1 MKYSETG
8 ANNETQS
15 ITNTKA
21 QCSNLNTT
29 VMHKHQNTKLD
40 WYLLFPRFILSS

>member
-15 ITNTKA
+15 KTNTPT
-21 QCSNLNTT
+21 QCSNLNTNA
-29 VMHKHQNTKLD
+29 MHKYQNTKLD
-40 WYLLFPRFILSS
+40 WYLPFPRFLLSS

>member
-8 ANNETQS
+8 ANNETQN
-15 ITNTKA
+15 ITNTKT
-21 QCSNLNTT
+21 QCSNLDST

-40 WYLLFPRFILSS
+40 WYFIFQDFF

>member
-15 ITNTKA
+15 KTNTQT

-40 WYLLFPRFILSS
+40 RYLPFPRFLLGS